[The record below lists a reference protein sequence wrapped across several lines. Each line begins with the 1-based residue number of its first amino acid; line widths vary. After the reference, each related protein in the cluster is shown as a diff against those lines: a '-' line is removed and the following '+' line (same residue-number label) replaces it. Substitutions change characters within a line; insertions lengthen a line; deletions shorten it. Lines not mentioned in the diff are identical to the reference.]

1 MQFATREDEDLDI
14 FRGFMTSMMEQNLQN
29 EITTYLESIG
39 NEESRDKTQKSREK
53 IAKSREKIVAL
64 LSTIS
69 TTPSLVSVF
78 SSRESSSAMRQLCS
92 LLIANHL
99 KSTF

>member
-39 NEESRDKTQKSREK
+39 NEESRDKTQKKVGR
-53 IAKSREKIVAL
+53 KSQKVGRK
-64 LSTIS
+64 
-69 TTPSLVSVF
+69 SLHCY
-78 SSRESSSAMRQLCS
+78 RQSAP
-92 LLIANHL
+92 HL
-99 KSTF
+99 RW